1 MPASLVQGILDEIE
15 SDAGRAI
22 EATLNDLPSGFPEG
36 VVGSVIEG
44 IRPASAPIRPRHGMS
59 RNPEGMVS
67 KGALSL
73 SHSGQ
78 GPLLTTP
85 QGGAAAIFLMC

>member
-1 MPASLVQGILDEIE
+1 
-15 SDAGRAI
+15 
-22 EATLNDLPSGFPEG
+22 
-36 VVGSVIEG
+36 
-44 IRPASAPIRPRHGMS
+44 MS

-67 KGALSL
+67 KEALSL

-85 QGGAAAIFLMC
+85 QGGVAAIFLMC